1 MGFKDLFITGDDGDK
16 KPEVKKEAPKTMPS
30 SMPSSGTPYI
40 PSSMPTEM
48 PTSSVSVDTGA
59 LATVLATVQETYR
72 NGFNTLNREGYDFF
86 EYYQSIKS
94 INGTNADSYK
104 MAYTLGKSM
113 NPSISPE
120 SLSSDSQFYITE
132 INKVFTQF
140 ETAGRAK
147 ASEIEAQKNQSK
159 MGLKGEI
166 EATQAEISRLQS
178 ELERKTAQLSNI
190 DSQYDPMLSE
200 VNLKLQAN
208 QIARNELVSSLEEVA
223 NNIKNYLK

>member
-30 SMPSSGTPYI
+30 SI
-40 PSSMPTEM
+40 PTGQTYVPTSMPTEI
-48 PTSSVSVDTGA
+48 PTSTVNVDNGA
-59 LATVLATVQETYR
+59 LAAVLTAVQETYR
-72 NGFNTLNREGYDFF
+72 NGFNSLNRQGYDFF

-120 SLSSDSQFYITE
+120 SLASDSEFYITE

-140 ETAGRAK
+140 ESAGKAK
-147 ASEIEAQKNQSK
+147 ALEIETQKNQCK

-166 EATQAEISRLQS
+166 EATQSEISRLQA
-178 ELERKTAQLSNI
+178 ELEQKTAQLSNI
-190 DSQYDPMLSE
+190 DSQFDPVLSE
-200 VNLKLQAN
+200 VNLKLEAN
-208 QIARNELVSSLEEVA
+208 KIARNEIVSSIEEVA
-223 NNIKNYLK
+223 NNIKNYLQ

>member
-30 SMPSSGTPYI
+30 SI
-40 PSSMPTEM
+40 PTGQTYVPTSMPTEI
-48 PTSSVSVDTGA
+48 PTSTVNVDNGA
-59 LATVLATVQETYR
+59 LAAVLTAVQETYR
-72 NGFNTLNREGYDFF
+72 NGFNSLNRQGYDFF

-120 SLSSDSQFYITE
+120 SLASDSEFYITE

-140 ETAGRAK
+140 ESAGKAK
-147 ASEIEAQKNQSK
+147 ALEIETQKNQSK

-166 EATQAEISRLQS
+166 EATQSEISRLQA
-178 ELERKTAQLSNI
+178 ELEQKTAQLSNI
-190 DSQYDPMLSE
+190 DSQFDPVLSE
-200 VNLKLQAN
+200 VNLKLEAN
-208 QIARNELVSSLEEVA
+208 KIARNEIVSSIEEVA
-223 NNIKNYLK
+223 NNIKNYLQ